1 MILGKVV
8 GTVVASRKS
17 DGVAGGKYFLVCP
30 CDTRGNVKKD
40 YLVALDLV
48 GCGTGE
54 VVLISQGSSARQ
66 AELTKQR
73 AVDCVIVGIV
83 DLVEE
88 HGQVVFRKYHTD
100 HRGAFHE

>member
-17 DGVAGGKYFLVCP
+17 DGVTGGKYFLVYP
-30 CDTRGNVKKD
+30 CDTRGKTKGEH
-40 YLVALDLV
+40 LVALDLV
-48 GCGTGE
+48 GCGIGE

-66 AELTKQR
+66 AELTQQR

-83 DLVEE
+83 DLIEE
-88 HGQVVFRKYHTD
+88 NNRVVFRK
-100 HRGAFHE
+100 

>member
-8 GTVVASRKS
+8 GTVVSTRKT
-17 DGVAGGKYFLVCP
+17 DGVAGGRYFLVCP
-30 CDTRGNVKKD
+30 CDTRGRVKKD

-48 GCGTGE
+48 GCGVGE

-66 AELTKQR
+66 AEISHQK
-73 AVDCVIVGIV
+73 AVDCVVVGIV

-88 HGQVVFRKYHTD
+88 NGQVVFRK
-100 HRGAFHE
+100 